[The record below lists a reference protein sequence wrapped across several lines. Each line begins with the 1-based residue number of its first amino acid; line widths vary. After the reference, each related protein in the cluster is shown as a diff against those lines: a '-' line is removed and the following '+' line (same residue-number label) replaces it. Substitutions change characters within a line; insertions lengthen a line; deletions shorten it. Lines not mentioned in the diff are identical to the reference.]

1 MTAALAE
8 MPALW
13 TAAEAAAAV
22 AGRNEGGPWA
32 ATGIAIDSRQVVPGD
47 LFIALKG
54 EQTDGHAFLPDAF
67 RRGAVAA
74 MVHEVPASRPAR
86 PLLVVPDTM
95 AAFIALAA
103 RARDRARTQVIA
115 VTGSVGKTGT
125 KEALKLALAAH
136 GSTYASAGNLN
147 SSTGAPLS
155 LARLPAD
162 AVFAVLEL
170 GMNRAGEIAP
180 NARAARPHGAIVTTV
195 EAVHLQFFASVEA
208 IADAKA
214 EVFEGFA
221 PGAFAVLNRD
231 NPHFARLAA
240 KARAHGADRIIGF
253 GADALAEAR
262 LVDVGLTAAES
273 TVVAEVLGHRL
284 VYRLPVPGRHWAMN
298 TLAVLG
304 AVAALGLPLEPSLA
318 ALTRLT
324 VPKGRGLRH
333 TIRLAGGGGF
343 ELIDD
348 SYNASPVSVAGA
360 LDILGRVEPG
370 PGGRRIAVLGDMR
383 ELGEAGPGLHAG
395 LAPSVTSNRVDAV
408 FLVGPLMR
416 HLADALPKALVAAH
430 AGSSLE
436 MAPVAAAAVRAG
448 DVVTVKGSLGTN
460 MAPIV
465 SALAA
470 RGVAPGER

>member
-1 MTAALAE
+1 MSAAMVQ

-13 TAAEAAAAV
+13 TSAEAAAATG
-22 AGRNEGGPWA
+22 GRADGAPWI
-32 ATGIAIDSRQVVPGD
+32 ATGIALDSRNVASGD
-47 LFIALKG
+47 LFVALKG
-54 EQTDGHAFLPDAF
+54 ETTDGHAYLADAF
-67 RRGAVAA
+67 KRGAVAA
-74 MVHEVPASRPAR
+74 MVHEIPAARPMR
-86 PLLVVPDTM
+86 PLLVVRDTM
-95 AAFIALAA
+95 AGLMALASC
-103 RARDRARTQVIA
+103 ARDRARPQVIA

-147 SSTGAPLS
+147 SSTGAPLA
-155 LARLPAD
+155 LARMPAD
-162 AVFAVLEL
+162 AVYAVLEM
-170 GMNRAGEIAP
+170 GMNRAGEIGP
-180 NARAARPHGAIVTTV
+180 NSRVARPHGAIVTTV
-195 EAVHLQFFASVEA
+195 EPVHLQFFPSVEA

-221 PGAFAVLNRD
+221 SGAFAVLNRD
-231 NPHFARLAA
+231 NPHFDRLAA

-253 GADALAEAR
+253 GTHTLSEAR
-262 LVDVGLTAAES
+262 LIDVGLSESES
-273 TVVAEVLGHRL
+273 TVVAEILGKRI

-318 ALTRLT
+318 ALTHLS
-324 VPKGRGLRH
+324 VLKGRGLRQ
-333 TIRLAGGGGF
+333 TVRLAEGGSF

-360 LDILGRVEPG
+360 LDILGRIHP
-370 PGGRRIAVLGDMR
+370 PSRGRRIAILGDMR
-383 ELGEAGPGLHAG
+383 ELGDSGPGLHAG
-395 LAPSVTSNRVDAV
+395 LAPSVTANHVDKL

-416 HLADALPKALVAAH
+416 HLAEALPAGIVAAH
-430 AGSSLE
+430 TQASAE
-436 MAPVAAAAVRAG
+436 MAPIAAAAVRDG

-465 SALAA
+465 AALSA
-470 RGVAPGER
+470 RGGVDGGR

>member
-1 MTAALAE
+1 MSAAMVQ

-13 TAAEAAAAV
+13 TSAEAAAATG
-22 AGRNEGGPWA
+22 GRAEGAPWV
-32 ATGIAIDSRQVVPGD
+32 ATGVALDSRSVASGD
-47 LFIALKG
+47 LFVALKG
-54 EQTDGHAFLPDAF
+54 ETADGHAYLADAF
-67 RRGAVAA
+67 KRGAVAA
-74 MVHEVPASRPAR
+74 MVHEIPAARPMR

-95 AAFIALAA
+95 AGLMALAT
-103 RARDRARTQVIA
+103 RARDRARPQVIA

-147 SSTGAPLS
+147 SSTGAPLA
-155 LARLPAD
+155 LARMPAD
-162 AVFAVLEL
+162 AVYAVLEM
-170 GMNRAGEIAP
+170 GMNRAGEIGP
-180 NARAARPHGAIVTTV
+180 NSRVARPHGAIVTTV
-195 EAVHLQFFASVEA
+195 EPVHLQFFPSVEA

-231 NPHFARLAA
+231 NPHFDRLAA

-253 GADALAEAR
+253 GAHTLAEAR
-262 LVDVGLTAAES
+262 LIDVGLSESES
-273 TVVAEVLGHRL
+273 TVVAEILGKRI
-284 VYRLPVPGRHWAMN
+284 VYRLPVPGRHWSMN

-318 ALTRLT
+318 ALTRLS
-324 VPKGRGLRH
+324 VLKGRGLRQ
-333 TIRLAGGGGF
+333 TVRLADGGSF

-348 SYNASPVSVAGA
+348 SYNASPVAVAGA
-360 LDILGRVEPG
+360 LDILGRIHP
-370 PGGRRIAVLGDMR
+370 PSRGRRIAILGDMR
-383 ELGEAGPGLHAG
+383 ELGDAGPGLHAG
-395 LAPSVTSNRVDAV
+395 LAPSVTSNHVDKL

-416 HLADALPKALVAAH
+416 HLVEALPAGIVQAH
-430 AGSSLE
+430 TQTSAE
-436 MAPVAAAAVRAG
+436 MAPIAAGAVRDG

-465 SALAA
+465 AALSA
-470 RGVAPGER
+470 RGGVDGGR

>member
-1 MTAALAE
+1 MSAALVQT
-8 MPALW
+8 PALW
-13 TAAEAAAAV
+13 TSAEAASATG
-22 AGRNEGGPWA
+22 GRLEGGSWA
-32 ATGIAIDSRQVVPGD
+32 ATGIAIDSRLVTPGD

-54 EQTDGHAFLPDAF
+54 EQTDGHAFLADAF
-67 RRGAVAA
+67 KRGAIAA
-74 MVHEVPASRPAR
+74 MVHEAPASPSAR
-86 PLLVVPDTM
+86 PLLVVPNTM
-95 AAFIALAA
+95 VAFVALAA
-103 RARDRARTQVIA
+103 RARDRSRTQVIA

-136 GSTYASAGNLN
+136 GSTYASVGNLN

-180 NARAARPHGAIVTTV
+180 NSRAARPHGAIVTNV
-195 EAVHLQFFASVEA
+195 EAVHLQFFPSVEA

-231 NPHFARLAA
+231 NAHFDRLAA
-240 KARAHGADRIIGF
+240 KARAHGAERIIGF
-253 GADALAEAR
+253 GAHTLADAR
-262 LVDVGLTAAES
+262 LIEVGMTASES
-273 TVVAEVLGHRL
+273 TVIAEILGRRL

-324 VPKGRGLRH
+324 VLKGRGLRR
-333 TIRLAGGGGF
+333 TVRLADGGSF

-383 ELGEAGPGLHAG
+383 ELGDAGPGLHAG
-395 LAPSVTSNRVDAV
+395 LAPSVTSNHVNAA

-416 HLADALPKALVAAH
+416 HLADALPQGLVAAH
-430 AGSSLE
+430 TQASTE
-436 MAPVAAAAVRAG
+436 MAPLAAAAVRAG

-465 SALAA
+465 AALDA
-470 RGVAPGER
+470 RGAASGGR

>member
-1 MTAALAE
+1 MSAALVQT
-8 MPALW
+8 PALW
-13 TAAEAAAAV
+13 TASEAAAATG
-22 AGRNEGGPWA
+22 GRLEGGPWA
-32 ATGIAIDSRQVVPGD
+32 ATGIAIDSRQVAPGD

-54 EQTDGHAFLPDAF
+54 EQTDGHVFLADVF
-67 RRGAVAA
+67 KRGAVAA
-74 MVHEVPASRPAR
+74 MVRQVSELAAAR

-95 AAFIALAA
+95 AAFVALAA
-103 RARDRARTQVIA
+103 RARDRAHTRVIA

-136 GSTYASAGNLN
+136 GNTYASAGNLN

-155 LARLPAD
+155 LSLLPPD
-162 AVFAVLEL
+162 AAFAVIEL

-195 EAVHLQFFASVEA
+195 EAVHLQFFPSVEA

-231 NPHFARLAA
+231 NPHFDRLAA

-253 GADALAEAR
+253 GAHTLADAR
-262 LVDVGLTAAES
+262 LIDVGLTEAES
-273 TVVAEVLGHRL
+273 TVIVEVFGHRL

-318 ALTRLT
+318 ALTRLS
-324 VPKGRGLRH
+324 VPKGRGLRR
-333 TIRLAGGGGF
+333 TVRLAAGGF

-360 LDILGRVEPG
+360 LDILGRIEPG

-383 ELGEAGPGLHAG
+383 ELGDAGPGLHAG
-395 LAPSVTSNRVDAV
+395 LAPSVTSNHVRAV

-416 HLADALPKALVAAH
+416 HLAEALPKDLVAAH
-430 AGSSLE
+430 AGSSAE
-436 MAPVAAAAVRAG
+436 MAPIIAAAVRAG

-465 SALAA
+465 AALIA
-470 RGVAPGER
+470 RGAADGGR

>member
-1 MTAALAE
+1 MSAALVQA
-8 MPALW
+8 PALW
-13 TAAEAAAAV
+13 TSAEAAAATG
-22 AGRNEGGPWA
+22 GRIEGGLWA

-54 EQTDGHAFLPDAF
+54 EHTDGHAFLADAF
-67 RRGAVAA
+67 GRGAVAA
-74 MVHEVPASRPAR
+74 MVQEGSDLRPAR
-86 PLLVVPDTM
+86 PLLVVPNTM
-95 AAFIALAA
+95 TAFVALAA
-103 RARDRARTQVIA
+103 RARDRARAQVIA

-125 KEALKLALAAH
+125 KEALKLALGAH

-162 AVFAVLEL
+162 AAFAVIEL
-170 GMNRAGEIAP
+170 GMNRAGEISP

-195 EAVHLQFFASVEA
+195 EAVHLQFFPSVEA

-231 NPHFARLAA
+231 NSFFERLAA
-240 KARAHGADRIIGF
+240 KARAHGAGRIIGF
-253 GADALAEAR
+253 GAHPLAEAR
-262 LVDVGLTAAES
+262 LIEVGLSEAES
-273 TVVAEVLGHRL
+273 TVIAEILGRRL

-324 VPKGRGLRH
+324 VPKGRGLRR
-333 TIRLAGGGGF
+333 TVRIPGGGF

-360 LDILGRVEPG
+360 LDILGRIEPG
-370 PGGRRIAVLGDMR
+370 PGGRRIAILGDMR
-383 ELGEAGPGLHAG
+383 ELGDAGPGLHAG
-395 LAPSVTSNRVDAV
+395 LAPSVTSNHLGAV

-416 HLADALPKALVAAH
+416 HLADALPPGVVAAH
-430 AGSSLE
+430 AGSSAE

-465 SALAA
+465 AALAA
-470 RGVAPGER
+470 RGATDGGR